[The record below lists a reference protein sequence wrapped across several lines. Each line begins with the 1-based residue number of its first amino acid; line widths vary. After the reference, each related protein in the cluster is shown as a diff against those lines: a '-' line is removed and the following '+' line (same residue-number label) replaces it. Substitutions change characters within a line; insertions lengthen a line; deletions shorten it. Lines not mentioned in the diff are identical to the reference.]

1 MVAKIQETFM
11 RCEAIHCFE
20 RQSVRFAM
28 YPGGLDGPR
37 VLAEI
42 CEGALRDLF
51 GAQGGPDTLLEACA
65 LHFDII
71 EAIALERYGR
81 KPYTGVYLR
90 TADFLC
96 AVEPA

>member
-1 MVAKIQETFM
+1 MVAKTQETFM
-11 RCEAIHCFE
+11 RCEAIHCFD
-20 RQSVRFAM
+20 RKSVRFAT
-28 YPGGLDGPR
+28 YPAGFDGPR

-42 CEGALRDLF
+42 CEDALRDLF